1 MSNNG
6 SINDALDKAQR
17 GLLDFFFPRKCPF
30 CGRVAG
36 RELLCEACKASLP
49 RCDKQPGAIRY
60 APAPSAN
67 VPRRCITRAASAT
80 PFWPSNSSGASRT

>member
-36 RELLCEACKASLP
+36 RELLCEACKAS
-49 RCDKQPGAIRY
+49 
-60 APAPSAN
+60 PAP
-67 VPRRCITRAASAT
+67 VR
-80 PFWPSNSSGASRT
+80 

>member
-49 RCDKQPGAIRY
+49 RCDKVRTGTFGD
-60 APAPSAN
+60 

>member
-30 CGRVAG
+30 CGARG
-36 RELLCEACKASLP
+36 G
-49 RCDKQPGAIRY
+49 PGAAVRGVQGVA
-60 APAPSAN
+60 AP
-67 VPRRCITRAASAT
+67 VR
-80 PFWPSNSSGASRT
+80 

>member
-49 RCDKQPGAIRY
+49 RR
-60 APAPSAN
+60 
-67 VPRRCITRAASAT
+67 
-80 PFWPSNSSGASRT
+80 

>member
-36 RELLCEACKASLP
+36 RELLCEACKASPVSYTHSPSP
-49 RCDKQPGAIRY
+49 RDRG
-60 APAPSAN
+60 
-67 VPRRCITRAASAT
+67 
-80 PFWPSNSSGASRT
+80 

>member
-17 GLLDFFFPRKCPF
+17 GLLDFFF
-30 CGRVAG
+30 
-36 RELLCEACKASLP
+36 
-49 RCDKQPGAIRY
+49 PGAIRY

-80 PFWPSNSSGASRT
+80 PFWLSNSSGASRT